1 MRPTVTECAGWHLPG
16 GGFDPR
22 AISEVIRVLNRHGV
36 SAPPA
41 LTVLARAV
49 LTMDGTLRMIDH
61 EFRMGPAAQRRMGQI
76 VEQTT
81 LNPRDLL
88 TQEFIRNLPVVRSLP
103 QITEDIALQARAG
116 RLTVRIN
123 RFDGP
128 DGRRMERWIR
138 RILFTV
144 VGVFG
149 LVASGLVLMAAGLA
163 GNDTVANPLRIIGFT
178 GLFLSAVMVMRVVA
192 QILSSRDPDESI

>member
-1 MRPTVTECAGWHLPG
+1 
-16 GGFDPR
+16 
-22 AISEVIRVLNRHGV
+22 
-36 SAPPA
+36 
-41 LTVLARAV
+41 
-49 LTMDGTLRMIDH
+49 MDGTLRMIDH